1 MNSLLIGI
9 GQAGSTIASRASELL
24 FDIKEES
31 PLNSFIN
38 PNRTSCKCFLI
49 DSEEKVIKSFIN
61 SKSPISKYFSKYS
74 NLLTN
79 SSGRGSNWALGHSL
93 TFKEFKK
100 DTNINIECF
109 EKLNSFLEKCDFISK
124 IYIVHSLGGGT
135 GSGVGTRLFEMIHEN
150 YPKMDLI
157 SCPVFGF
164 NVEKT
169 TLSQFNTFFSIGYV
183 YPIVSK
189 IIRLD
194 NEFITNEKN
203 FKISDEIE
211 AKLLKDYIYNS
222 KNCDFCCDKYYRKNK
237 FIDIGFSNEDYVNNV
252 YRFNDTSLTKK
263 IFHNKGNINY
273 TCDAIFKTNLKEFN
287 EHNKLFNNLIKDIKP
302 IANNV
307 IYSPDKKIKN
317 NRIDLEF
324 FYKSNNIKWMNNL
337 LNTVSKYIQQGYVKN
352 PYFFYFWIICKFAI
366 ASNIYIYNTILIVFL
381 PFLEDS
387 SQ

>member
-1 MNSLLIGI
+1 MSFKSNVTYLKFHLKNKFNLKMNSLLIGI

-24 FDIKEES
+24 FNINEDSKI
-31 PLNSFIN
+31 NSFIN

-49 DSEEKVIKSFIN
+49 DSEEKVIKTFIN

-74 NLLTN
+74 NFLTN

-124 IYIVHSLGGGT
+124 IYVVHSLGGGT
-135 GSGVGTRLFEMIHEN
+135 GSGVGTRLLEMINES
-150 YPKMDLI
+150 YPKIELI

-211 AKLLKDYIYNS
+211 AKLLKDYIYFS
-222 KNCDFCCDKYYRKNK
+222 KNNDFCCDKYYRKNK

-252 YRFNDTSLTKK
+252 YRFNDSSLNKK

-273 TCDAIFKTNLKEFN
+273 TCDAIFKTNLKELN
-287 EHNKLFNNLIKDIKP
+287 EHKKFFQSLIKDIKP
-302 IANNV
+302 ITNNV
-307 IYSPDKKIKN
+307 IYSTDKKIKN

-337 LNTVSKYIQQGYVKN
+337 LNTVSKYIQQGYVKDS
-352 PYFFYFWIICKFAI
+352 FFYF
-366 ASNIYIYNTILIVFL
+366 
-381 PFLEDS
+381 
-387 SQ
+387 

>member
-9 GQAGSTIASRASELL
+9 GQAGSTIASRACELL
-24 FDIKEES
+24 FDINEES
-31 PLNSFIN
+31 KTNSFIN

-61 SKSPISKYFSKYS
+61 SKSAISKYFSKYS
-74 NLLTN
+74 NYLTN
-79 SSGRGSNWALGHSL
+79 TSGRGSNWALGHSL
-93 TFKEFKK
+93 TFKEYKK
-100 DTNINIECF
+100 ETNINIECF

-124 IYIVHSLGGGT
+124 IFVVHSLGGGT
-135 GSGVGTRLFEMIHEN
+135 GSGVGTRLLELFHEN
-150 YPKMDLI
+150 YPKLELI

-169 TLSQFNTFFSIGYV
+169 TLSLFNTFFSIGYL

-211 AKLLKDYIYNS
+211 AKLLKDYLYYSKYN
-222 KNCDFCCDKYYRKNK
+222 DFCCDKYFLKNK

-252 YRFNDTSLTKK
+252 YRFSDNSLNKK
-263 IFHNKGNINY
+263 IFYNKGNINY
-273 TCDAIFKTNLKEFN
+273 TCDAIFKTNLKEFK
-287 EHNKLFNNLIKDIKP
+287 EHQKLFGNLIKDIKP
-302 IANNV
+302 NVNKV
-307 IYSPDKKIKN
+307 IYANDKKIKN
-317 NRIDLEF
+317 NRIELEF

-337 LNTVSKYIQQGYVKN
+337 LNTVSKYIQQG
-352 PYFFYFWIICKFAI
+352 
-366 ASNIYIYNTILIVFL
+366 
-381 PFLEDS
+381 
-387 SQ
+387 

>member
-24 FDIKEES
+24 FNINEDSKI
-31 PLNSFIN
+31 NSFIN

-49 DSEEKVIKSFIN
+49 DSEEKVIKTFIN

-74 NLLTN
+74 NFLTN

-124 IYIVHSLGGGT
+124 IYVVHSLGGGT
-135 GSGVGTRLFEMIHEN
+135 GSGVGTRLLEMINES
-150 YPKMDLI
+150 YPKIELI

-211 AKLLKDYIYNS
+211 AKLLKDYIYFS
-222 KNCDFCCDKYYRKNK
+222 KNNDFCCDKYYRKNK
-237 FIDIGFSNEDYVNNV
+237 FIDIGFSNEDYMNNV
-252 YRFNDTSLTKK
+252 YRFNDSSLNKK

-273 TCDAIFKTNLKEFN
+273 TCDSIFKTNLKELN
-287 EHNKLFNNLIKDIKP
+287 EHKKFFESLIKDVKP
-302 IANNV
+302 ITNNV
-307 IYSPDKKIKN
+307 FYSTDKKIKN

-352 PYFFYFWIICKFAI
+352 SFFSYF
-366 ASNIYIYNTILIVFL
+366 
-381 PFLEDS
+381 
-387 SQ
+387 

>member
-1 MNSLLIGI
+1 MSFKSNVTYLKFHLKNKFNLKMNSLLIGI

-24 FDIKEES
+24 FNINEDSKI
-31 PLNSFIN
+31 NSFIN

-49 DSEEKVIKSFIN
+49 DSEEKVIKTFIN

-74 NLLTN
+74 NFLTN

-124 IYIVHSLGGGT
+124 IYVVHSLGGGT
-135 GSGVGTRLFEMIHEN
+135 GSGVGTRLLEMINEN
-150 YPKMDLI
+150 YPKIELI

-211 AKLLKDYIYNS
+211 AKLLKDYIYFS
-222 KNCDFCCDKYYRKNK
+222 KNNDFCCDKYYRKNK

-252 YRFNDTSLTKK
+252 YRFNDSSLNKK

-273 TCDAIFKTNLKEFN
+273 TCDAIFKTNLKELN
-287 EHNKLFNNLIKDIKP
+287 EHKKFFQSLIKDIKP
-302 IANNV
+302 ITNNV
-307 IYSPDKKIKN
+307 IYSTDKKIKN

-337 LNTVSKYIQQGYVKN
+337 LNTVSKYIQQGYVKDS
-352 PYFFYFWIICKFAI
+352 FFYF
-366 ASNIYIYNTILIVFL
+366 
-381 PFLEDS
+381 
-387 SQ
+387 

>member
-9 GQAGSTIASRASELL
+9 GQAGTTIASRVCDLL
-24 FDIKEES
+24 FDIKENS
-31 PLNSFIN
+31 RMNSFIN
-38 PNRTSCKCFLI
+38 PNQTSCKCFLI
-49 DSEEKVIKSFIN
+49 DSEEKVIKTFLN
-61 SKSPISKYFSKYS
+61 SKSQISKYFSKYS

-93 TFKEFKK
+93 SFKEFKK

-124 IYIVHSLGGGT
+124 IYMVHSLGGGT
-135 GSGVGTRLFEMIHEN
+135 GSGVGTRLLEMINES
-150 YPKMDLI
+150 YPKMELI

-164 NVEKT
+164 DVEKT
-169 TLSQFNTFFSIGYV
+169 TLSQFNTFFSIGYI

-222 KNCDFCCDKYYRKNK
+222 KFNDFCCDKYYRKNK
-237 FIDIGFSNEDYVNNV
+237 FIDIGFSTEDYVNNA
-252 YRFNDTSLTKK
+252 YRFNDSSLIKK

-273 TCDAIFKTNLKEFN
+273 ACDGIFKTNLKEFN
-287 EHNKLFNNLIKDIKP
+287 EYNKFFNLLTKDMKFYTS
-302 IANNV
+302 NT
-307 IYSPDKKIKN
+307 IYSNDKKIKN
-317 NRIDLEF
+317 NKIDLEF
-324 FYKSNNIKWMNNL
+324 FYKSNNIKWMKNL
-337 LNTVSKYIQQGYVKN
+337 LNKVSKYIQQG
-352 PYFFYFWIICKFAI
+352 
-366 ASNIYIYNTILIVFL
+366 
-381 PFLEDS
+381 
-387 SQ
+387 

>member
-9 GQAGSTIASRASELL
+9 GQAGTTIASRVCDLL
-24 FDIKEES
+24 FDIKENS
-31 PLNSFIN
+31 KMNSFIN
-38 PNRTSCKCFLI
+38 PNQTSCKCFLI
-49 DSEEKVIKSFIN
+49 DSEEKVIKTFLN
-61 SKSPISKYFSKYS
+61 SKSQISKYFSKYS

-93 TFKEFKK
+93 SFKEFKK

-124 IYIVHSLGGGT
+124 IYMVHSLGGGT
-135 GSGVGTRLFEMIHEN
+135 GSGVGTRLLEMINES
-150 YPKMDLI
+150 YPKMELI

-164 NVEKT
+164 DVEKT
-169 TLSQFNTFFSIGYV
+169 TLSQFNTFFSIGYI

-222 KNCDFCCDKYYRKNK
+222 KFNDFCCDKYYRKNK
-237 FIDIGFSNEDYVNNV
+237 FIDIGFSTEDYVNNA
-252 YRFNDTSLTKK
+252 YRFNDSSLIKK

-273 TCDAIFKTNLKEFN
+273 ACDGIFKTNLKEFN
-287 EHNKLFNNLIKDIKP
+287 EYNKFFNLLTKDMKFYTS
-302 IANNV
+302 NT
-307 IYSPDKKIKN
+307 IYSNDKKIKN
-317 NRIDLEF
+317 NKIDLEF
-324 FYKSNNIKWMNNL
+324 FYKSNNIKWMKNL
-337 LNTVSKYIQQGYVKN
+337 LNKVSKYIQQG
-352 PYFFYFWIICKFAI
+352 
-366 ASNIYIYNTILIVFL
+366 
-381 PFLEDS
+381 
-387 SQ
+387 